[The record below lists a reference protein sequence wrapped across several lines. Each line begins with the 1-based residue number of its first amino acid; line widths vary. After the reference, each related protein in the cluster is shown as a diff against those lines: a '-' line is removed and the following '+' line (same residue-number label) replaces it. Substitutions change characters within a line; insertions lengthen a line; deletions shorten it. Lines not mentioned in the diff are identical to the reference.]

1 MKIQDRGV
9 SISQHYTALIKFRL
23 SSFIVFSALAGYFMA
38 VKEINL
44 YQVVYLVFGGFFIT
58 GSANTLNQVIE
69 RKHDRL
75 MKRTE
80 QRPLAS
86 KSMGVIHAVSF
97 AIIIGLLGVF
107 FLNQINEKTTFFN
120 LLTKSSF
127 FGLLSLV
134 IYVFFYTPL
143 KRISPISILI
153 GAIPGA
159 IPFLLGWVS
168 ATDDFGFSA
177 GVLFAIQFFWQFP
190 HFIAISWVLDDQYK
204 NAGFKMMIG
213 NKKGKIAALTSF
225 IAACI
230 LTGVSI
236 ISWEVFN
243 LDLDFQLSFFSG
255 SIVLLLGVFFCY
267 RNWQFLKNQDD
278 DSAKKTLISS
288 YIYLSLIQMIY
299 VIDNYCNLSFSMFS

>member
-107 FLNQINEKTTFFN
+107 FLNQI
-120 LLTKSSF
+120 
-127 FGLLSLV
+127 
-134 IYVFFYTPL
+134 
-143 KRISPISILI
+143 
-153 GAIPGA
+153 
-159 IPFLLGWVS
+159 
-168 ATDDFGFSA
+168 
-177 GVLFAIQFFWQFP
+177 
-190 HFIAISWVLDDQYK
+190 
-204 NAGFKMMIG
+204 
-213 NKKGKIAALTSF
+213 
-225 IAACI
+225 
-230 LTGVSI
+230 
-236 ISWEVFN
+236 
-243 LDLDFQLSFFSG
+243 
-255 SIVLLLGVFFCY
+255 
-267 RNWQFLKNQDD
+267 
-278 DSAKKTLISS
+278 
-288 YIYLSLIQMIY
+288 
-299 VIDNYCNLSFSMFS
+299 